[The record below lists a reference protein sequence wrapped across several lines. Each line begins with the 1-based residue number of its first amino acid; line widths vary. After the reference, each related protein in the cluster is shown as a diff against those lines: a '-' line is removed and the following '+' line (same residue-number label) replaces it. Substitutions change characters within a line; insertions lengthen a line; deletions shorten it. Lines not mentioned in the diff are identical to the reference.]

1 MMIVD
6 YYSRYPIVRPLN
18 YMSASTIS
26 DHFTSV
32 LAECGLPSFNVAEFG
47 SQFIS
52 KKFKN

>member
-1 MMIVD
+1 MIVD
-6 YYSRYPIVRPLN
+6 YYSRCLIVRPLN

-32 LAECGLPSFNVAEFG
+32 LAEYGLPSFIVAEFG

>member
-1 MMIVD
+1 MIVD
-6 YYSRYPIVRPLN
+6 NYSKCPILTPLN

-32 LAECGLPSFNVAEFG
+32 LAEYGLPSFIVAEFG